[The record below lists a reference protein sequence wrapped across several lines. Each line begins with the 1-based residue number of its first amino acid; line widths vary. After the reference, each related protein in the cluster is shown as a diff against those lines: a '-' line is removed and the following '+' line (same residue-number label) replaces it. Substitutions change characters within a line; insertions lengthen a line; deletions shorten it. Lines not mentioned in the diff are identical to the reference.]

1 MGKDVLVLQHVPNEG
16 AGTMLDFL
24 KVKKI
29 PVRFVALYKG
39 DALPGDFDNFH
50 SVLIM
55 GGPMNVYEEEKY
67 PFLKEEPIFI
77 KQLIDREIPTLGIC
91 LGAQLIAKA
100 LGAPVY
106 KAARPEIGWFDVDLS
121 SAAANDP
128 IFSLISSPQF
138 RVLQWHEDTFD
149 LPLGAIHLASSSA
162 APNQAYRIGKN
173 IYGLQFHIE
182 ANEWMM
188 ENWFNYSHIKESIL
202 SEYRLYR
209 GALENIANRIYEK
222 FFEMSS
228 Q

>member
-1 MGKDVLVLQHVPNEG
+1 MKEVLVLQHVPNEG

-24 KVKKI
+24 KAKKI
-29 PVRFVALYKG
+29 PARFVALYKG
-39 DALPGDFDNFH
+39 DTLPSDFENFH

-67 PFLKEEPIFI
+67 PFLREEPIFI
-77 KQLIDREIPTLGIC
+77 QHLIEKEIPTFGVC

-100 LGAPVY
+100 LGASVY
-106 KAARPEIGWFDVDLS
+106 KAARPEIGWFDVQLS
-121 SAAANDP
+121 SAAADDP
-128 IFSLISSPQF
+128 IFSLVPSTPF

-149 LPLGAIHLASSSA
+149 LPASAVHLASSSVA
-162 APNQAYRIGKN
+162 LNQAYRIGKN

-202 SEYRLYR
+202 SEYRSYR
-209 GALENIANRIYEK
+209 EQLETITARIYEK
-222 FFEMSS
+222 FFSLRGF
-228 Q
+228 